1 MFDDGCGYVSFG
13 VESLFTNALI
23 KRSIDIILKRIYIDK
38 VITTNLKKGSVKKLL
53 LDNCTKTAFTFN
65 GVIYKQRDVVY
76 MGSSLGPVLAN
87 VIITELEEKVIN

>member
-1 MFDDGCGYVSFG
+1 M
-13 VESLFTNALI
+13 
-23 KRSIDIILKRIYIDK
+23 
-38 VITTNLKKGSVKKLL
+38 KKLL

-87 VIITELEEKVIN
+87 VIMTELEEKVINWLMTTQSSFTQDM

>member
-1 MFDDGCGYVSFG
+1 MFDDGCGYISFG

-87 VIITELEEKVIN
+87 VIITEFEEKVIN